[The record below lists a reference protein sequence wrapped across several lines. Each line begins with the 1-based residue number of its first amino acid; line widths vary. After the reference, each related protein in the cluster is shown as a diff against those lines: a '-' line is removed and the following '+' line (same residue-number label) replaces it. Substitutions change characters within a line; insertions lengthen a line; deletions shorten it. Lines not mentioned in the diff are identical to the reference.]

1 MILNQGIFLKES
13 DVLECRGSGE
23 GLLRKSKGSRQGKE
37 RGGGVRGI
45 EVRSTWKWKRGHDQG
60 WGGALGHCQLK
71 VSQLKLFI
79 QPCVL
84 GPDLMASHL

>member
-1 MILNQGIFLKES
+1 MG
-13 DVLECRGSGE
+13 RE
-23 GLLRKSKGSRQGKE
+23 GLLRKGKGSRQGEE

-45 EVRSTWKWKRGHDQG
+45 EVRSTWKWKRGHDRG
-60 WGGALGHCQLK
+60 GGALGHC
-71 VSQLKLFI
+71 QLKLFI

>member
-37 RGGGVRGI
+37 RGGGLEGLRLDPRGSGREGMI
-45 EVRSTWKWKRGHDQG
+45 RG
-60 WGGALGHCQLK
+60 GGVLLVT
-71 VSQLKLFI
+71 VS
-79 QPCVL
+79 
-84 GPDLMASHL
+84 